1 MFDNL
6 KDKLGSFRKDA
17 EEAADENVEEVDE
30 HDLEDAELEDAE
42 LEDEA
47 LEDDLENVDPD
58 ADAAESAEPAG
69 AEATDTTP
77 ETADTEPA
85 SPAAEVEP
93 DAELEPD
100 TELDSASAAT
110 TESATAAA
118 AESAGQEPATD
129 SDPDFLESDVD
140 PEPDE
145 EAPGEEQADTATAD
159 EEPVVD
165 EDEDSDADADDDGG
179 GTGFGARARSLFTGK
194 SDDAEPESDE
204 SVPAA
209 EPTETATAEAEPAVD
224 DEPSVDEEAAVEAET
239 EAEPAVDDEP
249 VVDED
254 EAGEADAD
262 AETDDGGNSTGFGTK
277 AKSLVKGKF
286 VIEEEDL
293 EGPLHELEMALL
305 SSDVEMGVAEEILDN
320 IRDELVGET
329 RTFTTSTGE
338 VVEEALRNAIYDVIS
353 VGQFDF
359 DERIAAE
366 EKPITIVFTG
376 VNGVGKTTSI
386 AKLSRYFEERGY
398 STVMANGDTYR
409 AGANEQIQQ
418 HADALDTKC
427 ISHEQGGD
435 PAAVLYDAVEYAEA
449 NDIDIVLGDT
459 AGRLHTDEGL
469 MDQLEKIGRVVDP
482 DMTLFV
488 DEAVAGQDAVNRGRE
503 FNAAAEIDG
512 TILTKADAD
521 SNGGA
526 AISVAHVTGKPI
538 LFLGVGQG
546 YDDIER
552 FDPDEMVDRLLA
564 DE

>member
-17 EEAADENVEEVDE
+17 EEAAEENVEEVDE
-30 HDLEDAELEDAE
+30 DELEDAE
-42 LEDEA
+42 IEESAKPEAEQSEAEAADTTPEPADDEVAETVAASTADPNAELESEPGA
-47 LEDDLENVDPD
+47 T
-58 ADAAESAEPAG
+58 ADAATQAAASTGQEPASDAAPDFGEESAEPETESD
-69 AEATDTTP
+69 EAT
-77 ETADTEPA
+77 
-85 SPAAEVEP
+85 
-93 DAELEPD
+93 
-100 TELDSASAAT
+100 
-110 TESATAAA
+110 
-118 AESAGQEPATD
+118 
-129 SDPDFLESDVD
+129 VD
-140 PEPDE
+140 EPDE
-145 EAPGEEQADTATAD
+145 TDESDESDQPEDAD
-159 EEPVVD
+159 E
-165 EDEDSDADADDDGG
+165 SG
-179 GTGFGARARSLFTGK
+179 GTGFGA
-194 SDDAEPESDE
+194 
-204 SVPAA
+204 
-209 EPTETATAEAEPAVD
+209 
-224 DEPSVDEEAAVEAET
+224 
-239 EAEPAVDDEP
+239 
-249 VVDED
+249 
-254 EAGEADAD
+254 
-262 AETDDGGNSTGFGTK
+262 K

-305 SSDVEMGVAEEILDN
+305 SSDVEMGVTEEILDN
-320 IRDELVGET
+320 IRNELIGET

-338 VVEEALRNAIYDVIS
+338 VVEEALRDAIYDVIS

-359 DERIAAE
+359 DERIAIE
-366 EKPITIVFTG
+366 DKPVTIIFTG

-409 AGANEQIQQ
+409 AGANEQIQE

-449 NDIDIVLGDT
+449 NDVDIVLGDT

-469 MDQLEKIGRVVDP
+469 MDQLEKIDRVVGP

-488 DEAVAGQDAVNRGRE
+488 DEAVAGQDAVNRARE
-503 FNAAAEIDG
+503 FDEAAEIDG
-512 TILTKADAD
+512 AILTKADAD

-546 YDDIER
+546 YDDLER

-564 DE
+564 EE